1 MRFTSSEECM
11 KSEMD
16 LFSLPPT
23 QASVES
29 GVWCRKQSAIQ
40 NPGDSGDILFEIPK
54 LADEYIDLSNTYLN
68 LKVSIR
74 KVNATDS
81 TQSAG
86 IGTERIGPTN
96 NFFHSLFSQVV
107 VKFDSTQMEN
117 TNALYHYKA
126 YLENKL
132 NYSKDEKATILTN
145 ELYYDDTPGRF
156 ESYDLADDTEL
167 FKVADIN
174 TTVAYSNLTSSST
187 ASDIATA
194 LSAPKIFKA
203 EVPQLSRKG
212 ASDKC
217 NAGFIK
223 RRKLF
228 EEGKQVELLGKLK
241 LDISTTNK
249 FLLNSIPITITLT
262 RSPNNFCLIG
272 SSAETFKVIIHNADI
287 RYRKMTINPSV
298 GLAITNVLTSTNAK
312 YPYKFIKMTSVN
324 ILAGTQMVSID
335 NIHRGVLP
343 NKILVAFVLQTA
355 FAGTINQNPY
365 KFENFGLTSMHLNVG
380 GQYLPYAEKLDFDY
394 DNNNYRQAY
403 NTISTTLGQVYD
415 TYEDY
420 NAGNVIYAFNTTP
433 DMCTINNYNVQKVGL
448 CSCNLVFKNALEK
461 AITAIFYLE
470 IDNVF
475 EINDKRVAIPNPIV

>member
-16 LFSLPPT
+16 LFKLPPT

-29 GVWCRKQSAIQ
+29 GVWCKKQSAIQ
-40 NPGDSGDILFEIPK
+40 TPGDSGDILFEIPK
-54 LADEYIDLSNTYLN
+54 LADEYIDLSQTYLN

-74 KVNATDS
+74 KVNASDT
-81 TQSAG
+81 TQSNP
-86 IGTERIGPTN
+86 IGNELIGPTN

-132 NYSKDEKATILTN
+132 NYSRDEKATILTN
-145 ELYYDDTPGRF
+145 ELYYDETPGRF
-156 ESYDLADDTEL
+156 DSYDLVETTEEYQ
-167 FKVADIN
+167 VGEIN
-174 TTVAYSNLTSSST
+174 TAVVYANLTSTST
-187 ASDIATA
+187 IGEVATA
-194 LSAPKIFKA
+194 LITPKSFKA
-203 EVPQLSRKG
+203 IQPTLARRV

-228 EEGKQVELLGKLK
+228 EDGKVVELLGKLK

-272 SSAETFKVIIHNADI
+272 NSTESFKIIIHNADI
-287 RYRKMTINPSV
+287 RYRKMSINPSV
-298 GLAITNVLTSTNAK
+298 GLAITNVLTNTNAK

-324 ILAGTQMVSID
+324 LLAGTQNVSID

-355 FAGTINQNPY
+355 FAGTTNQNLF
-365 KFENFGLTSMHLNVG
+365 KFENFGLASMHLNVG
-380 GQYLPYAEKLDFDY
+380 EYY
-394 DNNNYRQAY
+394 
-403 NTISTTLGQVYD
+403 
-415 TYEDY
+415 
-420 NAGNVIYAFNTTP
+420 
-433 DMCTINNYNVQKVGL
+433 
-448 CSCNLVFKNALEK
+448 
-461 AITAIFYLE
+461 
-470 IDNVF
+470 
-475 EINDKRVAIPNPIV
+475 